1 MRKKECGNCSQ
12 LEKNANAYMYLF
24 KTVYSW
30 ITRSNGSAMRK
41 ETSNWISRISLME
54 GCAMPCKEVVETS
67 SFGDN

>member
-1 MRKKECGNCSQ
+1 MMQKKECGNCSQ

-41 ETSNWISRISLME
+41 ETFN
-54 GCAMPCKEVVETS
+54 
-67 SFGDN
+67 